1 MVLKLYGLHAS
12 PFVRLVAAVLIEKQV
27 PFELVVVNLSKGEHK
42 TPEFLS
48 KHPFGQVPLIDDD
61 GFIVY
66 ETRAICYYIASKYAN
81 QGTPLLPTGLEANTR
96 YQQAVF
102 VEASHFNDHANRAI
116 KEKIVKRYQ
125 GLPPDI
131 EAFDKSIADLTVKLD
146 VYDKILS
153 KQKYL
158 VGDEIMLVDLYH
170 LPTGDML
177 ASVGCNV
184 MESKPNV
191 ARWWKDLTSRASWQ
205 AVKDE
210 IKSTSTN

>member
-12 PFVRLVAAVLIEKQV
+12 AFVRLVAAVLIEKQV
-27 PFELVVVNLSKGEHK
+27 PFELVVVNLSKGESK

-102 VEASHFNDHANRAI
+102 VEASHINEHAHQAT
-116 KEKIVKRYQ
+116 KEKIYKRYQ
-125 GLPPDI
+125 GLPPNI
-131 EAFDKSIADLTVKLD
+131 EVFDKAIADLTVKLE

-158 VGDEIMLVDLYH
+158 IGDEIMLVDLYH
-170 LPTGDML
+170 LPTADML

-191 ARWWKDLTSRASWQ
+191 ARWWRDLTSRASWQ
-205 AVKDE
+205 AVKDD
-210 IKSTSTN
+210 IKSTN

>member
-1 MVLKLYGLHAS
+1 MAVLKLYGLHAS
-12 PFVRLVAAVLIEKQV
+12 PFSRLVAAVLIEKQV
-27 PFELVVVNLSKGEHK
+27 PFELVVVDLSKGEHK

-66 ETRAICYYIASKYAN
+66 EARAICYYIASKYAN

-102 VEASHFNDHANRAI
+102 VEASHFNEHANRATN
-116 KEKIVKRYQ
+116 EKIYKPYQ

-158 VGDEIMLVDLYH
+158 VGDVRLFFLWMKWLH
-170 LPTGDML
+170 
-177 ASVGCNV
+177 
-184 MESKPNV
+184 
-191 ARWWKDLTSRASWQ
+191 
-205 AVKDE
+205 
-210 IKSTSTN
+210 